1 MTKLEGGMVVD
12 VDLNPTKGSE
22 TGKIRPCIVV
32 TNNTYNE
39 RVPVI
44 QAIPITEWNSKK
56 ARIRTNVEISPST
69 LNGLTKK
76 SIADCLQTRPID
88 RRIRLRQIRGKL
100 ELQTMLKIDEALKPE
115 SPTRSI
121 SSSGLRRNTANLS
134 RGNKFSS
141 SKKRTFIVPFPWS
154 HNA

>member
-1 MTKLEGGMVVD
+1 MTKLERGMVVD

-22 TGKIRPCIVV
+22 TGKIRPCIVD

-44 QAIPITEWNSKK
+44 QVVPITEWNSKK

-76 SIADCLQTRPID
+76 SI
-88 RRIRLRQIRGKL
+88 
-100 ELQTMLKIDEALKPE
+100 
-115 SPTRSI
+115 
-121 SSSGLRRNTANLS
+121 N
-134 RGNKFSS
+134 
-141 SKKRTFIVPFPWS
+141 
-154 HNA
+154 